1 MKAEATGFESERQK
15 NRLFWLQMSKT
26 VLLVDDDPEFLSAL
40 SPLLNTA
47 GYSVITAKDAK
58 EARSVLDDHRVFINA
73 AIIDLELP
81 EIGGFQI
88 IGELARAQKRPIPI
102 MAVTGRLQRRSFG
115 SGRVSGRKNL
125 HSQAKARP
133 TAHPDSRWPKSPDV
147 QTAGSTDLKPCR
159 IPDQF
164 IENESWRLASASIGQ
179 SLNSRND

>member
-1 MKAEATGFESERQK
+1 MP
-15 NRLFWLQMSKT
+15 KT

-88 IGELARAQKRPIPI
+88 IGELARVQKRPIPI
-102 MAVTGRLQRRSFG
+102 MAVTGVYNDVHLEVAEYLGAKISIRKPKP
-115 SGRVSGRKNL
+115 GRPLTLIVDGLRVLMSKPP
-125 HSQAKARP
+125 AA
-133 TAHPDSRWPKSPDV
+133 
-147 QTAGSTDLKPCR
+147 QT
-159 IPDQF
+159 
-164 IENESWRLASASIGQ
+164 
-179 SLNSRND
+179 

>member
-1 MKAEATGFESERQK
+1 MP
-15 NRLFWLQMSKT
+15 KT

-102 MAVTGRLQRRSFG
+102 MAVTGVYNDVHLEVAEYLGAKISIRKPKP
-115 SGRVSGRKNL
+115 GRPLTLIVDGLRVLMSKPP
-125 HSQAKARP
+125 AA
-133 TAHPDSRWPKSPDV
+133 
-147 QTAGSTDLKPCR
+147 QT
-159 IPDQF
+159 
-164 IENESWRLASASIGQ
+164 
-179 SLNSRND
+179 